1 MTKEEA
7 INKAI
12 ELEFGVGNIQG
23 IRAHNSS
30 LVNVAEHLYDLIQ
43 PSLPSNLDE
52 EAKKEIERFCSDI
65 LNVDIIWARMSLT
78 KKLGLQMAK
87 FGAEWM
93 AGQGET
99 HELTVESPVIGP
111 PMVCCPVHADNGDKV
126 IVQIR
131 KK

>member
-111 PMVCCPVHADNGDKV
+111 PMICCPVHADNGDKV